1 MPSTA
6 FARKLL
12 AAAASLVA
20 LSAQALTLTGSLT
33 GPKENPPNTSPG
45 TSSAIVDMD
54 LSTHT
59 LHVVFTFVELTS
71 PTTASHIHCCVS
83 PPGTASVATAVP
95 TFPGFPL
102 GVTFGNYDA
111 SFNTLSDSTYNP
123 AFVMAN
129 GGTVAAAEA
138 ALYAGLAAGQAYLN
152 IHTTA
157 FPAGEIR
164 AFLNPV
170 PIPEPSTY
178 ALMGAGLAVVG
189 ALARRRRGER

>member
-1 MPSTA
+1 MSSIA
-6 FARKLL
+6 FARVLL
-12 AAAASLVA
+12 AAASLVS
-20 LSAQALTLTGSLT
+20 LSAQALTLTGSVT
-33 GPKENPPNTSPG
+33 GPKENPPNASPG

-59 LHVVFTFVELTS
+59 LHVVFTFVDLTA
-71 PTTASHIHCCVS
+71 PTTASHIHCCAA

-95 TFPGFPL
+95 TFPGFPS

-111 SFNTLSDSTYNP
+111 SFNTLSASTYNP
-123 AFVMAN
+123 AFVSAN
-129 GGTVAAAEA
+129 GGTAASAEA
-138 ALYAGLAAGQAYLN
+138 ALFAGLAAGQAYLN

-178 ALMGAGLAVVG
+178 ALMGAGLAAVG